1 MKAKMYSIFL
11 FCESVVLKMLLH
23 HYLLKICAIQVVC
36 LMIKGV
42 FIRGIQVQSFTTN
55 TEFQQF
61 SFHTE
66 CNLLGE
72 LLIITYYNY

>member
-11 FCESVVLKMLLH
+11 FCKSVVLKMLLH

-36 LMIKGV
+36 LMISFHQRNSGPI
-42 FIRGIQVQSFTTN
+42 FFTTN